1 MACFVAV
8 CIVLGSGELTAMSI
22 KIRSAGLLLVSLA
35 VILALT
41 VGQTGLAVAGPS
53 EPPAPKWSVL

>member
-1 MACFVAV
+1 
-8 CIVLGSGELTAMSI
+8 MSI